1 MTTTTSLHRPVD
13 DSNNPVIAC
22 YSDSQSIINILR
34 SYIHLFDSI
43 LIPGMAVDSN
53 LVIVVRIEPKYYW
66 W

>member
-1 MTTTTSLHRPVD
+1 MTTMTPLHRPVD
-13 DSNNPVIAC
+13 DSNNSAIAC

-53 LVIVVRIEPKYYW
+53 LVIVAGIDPKYYW